1 MIFINVKTQH
11 NTIERTKLFWK
22 KLQQVIKMKE
32 DGRINLDNIFH
43 PFSNQYFNREIKV
56 LFKKI
61 GVDGSVAVKQ

>member
-1 MIFINVKTQH
+1 
-11 NTIERTKLFWK
+11 
-22 KLQQVIKMKE
+22 MKE

-61 GVDGSVAVKQ
+61 GVDGIESITKRDRKKTKVRA